1 MSVRAS
7 LALLLP
13 LSAACGLPPCL
24 ERMPA
29 TPEEERAIIDHIRS
43 ELGDEVHVERLEGAF
58 FTATNDTPGAMAA
71 YRGTLQRMIR
81 HLYAEY
87 FTKRPD
93 RPILVYL
100 FRDKPSYDAYC
111 RSAFRAPPA
120 TPYGFYLARER
131 KMVMNI
137 STGTGTLAH
146 EIVHPLLGEDLPGAP
161 AWFNEGF
168 ASLYEQSLE
177 FDGRMLGR
185 VNWRLPGLQ
194 AAIRAKTAPS
204 LAELLALSPERFYG
218 DGRGIHYAAARYLCL
233 YLQERGELGRFYRR
247 FKGGLAEDPDGRKA
261 LVETTGRSLEAYEAA
276 WKDWILALRNDD

>member
-1 MSVRAS
+1 
-7 LALLLP
+7 
-13 LSAACGLPPCL
+13 
-24 ERMPA
+24 MPA
-29 TPEEERAIIDHIRS
+29 TPAEERAVFEHIRA
-43 ELGDEVHVERLEGAF
+43 ELGDEVLMERVEGVF
-58 FTATNDTPGAMAA
+58 FAATNDAPGAMAA
-71 YRGTLQRMIR
+71 YRGTLQRMVR

-87 FTKRPD
+87 FTRRPD

-168 ASLYEQSLE
+168 ASLYEQSWELE
-177 FDGRMLGR
+177 GRMLGR

-194 AAIRAKTAPS
+194 AAIRAKFAPS
-204 LAELLALSPERFYG
+204 LAELLGYSPERFYG
-218 DGRGIHYAAARYLCL
+218 DGRGVHYAAARYLCL
-233 YLQERGELGRFYRR
+233 YLQERGELVRFYRR
-247 FKGGLAEDPDGRKA
+247 LKGGLPEDADGRKA
-261 LVETTGRSLEAYEAA
+261 LEETTGRSLESYEAA
-276 WKDWILALRNDD
+276 WRDWILGLRTED